1 MMLVVRLQTA
11 LKAHD
16 TTIARSFDLKT
27 SPRPEHHLKYYF
39 CWEANRSS
47 IACKVG

>member
-16 TTIARSFDLKT
+16 TNNSSFLRSEDLSQT
-27 SPRPEHHLKYYF
+27 
-39 CWEANRSS
+39 
-47 IACKVG
+47 